1 MHDTPVVR
9 LQLRDLFRGAQW
21 LCRFTFRENDYQQTL
36 ELECRHLQ
44 PCWRASG
51 ASAVVEPGALQRKV
65 PHCQLNTGCP
75 VAPLNM
81 LQVDVQLGL
90 ICVGEVEAS
99 FVRALVAFN
108 DVQLPDE
115 EALQQDNTAISA
127 LRVKRSVNC
136 LLSDATETS
145 VTHRTKLRS
154 AGPASAVNWM
164 LRGRANEAQLVV
176 LAHTET
182 DGEWSVLWHVP
193 VDAHRVEGAT
203 RFLMQLYQSEVSA
216 PQTIT
221 IYDQTWTP
229 MKRLA
234 SVVEQA
240 PEETAMAEDG
250 D

>member
-1 MHDTPVVR
+1 MEVILCICCLHR
-9 LQLRDLFRGAQW
+9 LQWLGVASLFRGAQW

-36 ELECRHLQ
+36 ELERRHLQ

-51 ASAVVEPGALQRKV
+51 ASAVVEPGALQRNV

-115 EALQQDNTAISA
+115 EALQQYNTAISA
-127 LRVKRSVNC
+127 MRVKRSVDC
-136 LLSDATETS
+136 LLSGATETS
-145 VTHRTKLRS
+145 VMHRAKLRS
-154 AGPASAVNWM
+154 AGPASAVSWM
-164 LRGRANEAQLVV
+164 LRGRAGEARLVV
-176 LAHTET
+176 LAHTKT

-203 RFLMQLYQSEVSA
+203 RFLSCTNQRWMPHRPSHMTRHGRQ
-216 PQTIT
+216 
-221 IYDQTWTP
+221 
-229 MKRLA
+229 
-234 SVVEQA
+234 
-240 PEETAMAEDG
+240 
-250 D
+250 

>member
-1 MHDTPVVR
+1 MFCVAGVALTA
-9 LQLRDLFRGAQW
+9 LGW
-21 LCRFTFRENDYQQTL
+21 LG
-36 ELECRHLQ
+36 
-44 PCWRASG
+44 W
-51 ASAVVEPGALQRKV
+51 SAWTGLVAGDAAALCV
-65 PHCQLNTGCP
+65 APLNTGCP

-127 LRVKRSVNC
+127 MRVKRSVNC

-221 IYDQTWTP
+221 YDQTWTP

>member
-1 MHDTPVVR
+1 M
-9 LQLRDLFRGAQW
+9 
-21 LCRFTFRENDYQQTL
+21 
-36 ELECRHLQ
+36 ECRHLQ

-51 ASAVVEPGALQRKV
+51 ASAVVKPGALQRKD

-127 LRVKRSVNC
+127 MRVKRSVNC

-164 LRGRANEAQLVV
+164 LQGRGTCRSMHSASQRPRA
-176 LAHTET
+176 
-182 DGEWSVLWHVP
+182 
-193 VDAHRVEGAT
+193 
-203 RFLMQLYQSEVSA
+203 F
-216 PQTIT
+216 
-221 IYDQTWTP
+221 
-229 MKRLA
+229 
-234 SVVEQA
+234 
-240 PEETAMAEDG
+240 
-250 D
+250 